1 MNNLFHLQICEHFF
15 PIIVYIFIDIKEKNV
30 RNWLVIKKFL
40 YLCTVR
46 MSSEGANCMLSQ
58 HYSSWTVLTFNTRT
72 LPNGMRQKYLVLP
85 ISSTSPTLMT
95 QMFINRYKKVGGVN
109 LVKALLAIPL
119 LLLVCLVSS
128 CSKDDE
134 EQPKDYMTQLY
145 EESQTLQYQ
154 TADSIVNFSSK
165 FYDYLELNPD
175 ACNHPYY
182 TAIEEVIYEWS
193 PKCITVETDWDGE
206 MHMDY

>member
-1 MNNLFHLQICEHFF
+1 M
-15 PIIVYIFIDIKEKNV
+15 
-30 RNWLVIKKFL
+30 
-40 YLCTVR
+40 
-46 MSSEGANCMLSQ
+46 
-58 HYSSWTVLTFNTRT
+58 
-72 LPNGMRQKYLVLP
+72 
-85 ISSTSPTLMT
+85 
-95 QMFINRYKKVGGVN
+95 GGVN

>member
-1 MNNLFHLQICEHFF
+1 
-15 PIIVYIFIDIKEKNV
+15 
-30 RNWLVIKKFL
+30 
-40 YLCTVR
+40 
-46 MSSEGANCMLSQ
+46 
-58 HYSSWTVLTFNTRT
+58 
-72 LPNGMRQKYLVLP
+72 
-85 ISSTSPTLMT
+85 MT
-95 QMFINRYKKVGGVN
+95 QKFINRYKKVGGAS
-109 LVKALLAIPL
+109 LFKALLAIPL
-119 LLLVCLVSS
+119 LFLFCLVSS

-182 TAIEEVIYEWS
+182 TAIEEKIYEWS
-193 PKCITVETDWDGE
+193 PKCFVLETDWDGE
-206 MHMDY
+206 THMDF